1 MPAALDGWTVD
12 FYDFTVAQ
20 TKPDTDQ
27 LSGFG
32 DLHARAAANGA
43 RHGTPVILGPGGQP
57 DPKVNLFFRTG
68 AMADAR
74 PSTWRR
80 YAYALV
86 VWLEFLRVFG
96 RRWQDATPRDVEAF
110 KEWRLTDL
118 GNDER
123 VLPTSFDTD
132 RAALNTFYVWAGHRY
147 GVANPVASAGVR
159 LGRRP
164 SLSWELEEY
173 AGGSRDPLRP
183 AGSSRRQVKWMLR
196 TAFEQWRNIGL
207 CGYTFDGVRR
217 RGWRGPNEDRDAAF
231 ADGLYGTGL
240 RLTEWA
246 SVLDVE
252 LPAVGNARFS
262 SAWLSAACIKR
273 GEEGRVYR
281 VPRSVLS
288 AVAAY
293 TDPLEGSRVEAVR
306 RAQRAGR
313 YDTLH
318 AIRIV
323 TGYNARN
330 RTLIV
335 EGGSGPVPIS
345 VDVLGPDE
353 RRLLFRRT
361 SHGLEP
367 LWLWLAPSGLPKKP
381 HGWEDTFQAAN
392 ERIAEAWVR
401 TAGPGL
407 EGEERERRKAEC
419 PLWAR
424 PHMLRHSFCLKWFSI
439 LSAVWQRRV
448 DGFTEEEV
456 RDLREQLG
464 DIWYQLA
471 TLMGHKH
478 PETTRNIYL
487 EPFSALEIDYLMA
500 LLDEEETAGV
510 DALLRAVTRDG
521 GRTLA
526 GVVPATG
533 PEEIAEPGAAR

>member
-1 MPAALDGWTVD
+1 MD

-20 TKPDTDQ
+20 PEPGTDQ

-43 RHGTPVILGPGGQP
+43 RHGTPVILGPEGKP

-68 AMADAR
+68 AMVDAR

-118 GNDER
+118 RNDER

-164 SLSWELEEY
+164 SFSGELEGY
-173 AGGSRDPLRP
+173 TGGSRDPLRP

-207 CGYTFDGVRR
+207 CGYAFDGVRR
-217 RGWRGPNEDRDAAF
+217 RGWRGSNEDRDAAF
-231 ADGLYGTGL
+231 VDGLYGTGL

-293 TDPLEGSRVEAVR
+293 TDPLEGSRMEAVR

-313 YDTLH
+313 YDALH
-318 AIRIV
+318 AVRIV

-367 LWLWLAPSGLPKKP
+367 LWLWLAPGGLPKKP

-392 ERIAEAWVR
+392 ERVAEAWVR

-487 EPFSALEIDYLMA
+487 EPFSALEVDYLMA

-521 GRTLA
+521 GRTLT

-533 PEEIAEPGAAR
+533 PEEIGEPGAVR